1 MAVGIIPFVGAKGA
15 YRLKAP
21 FDALVTSGTVYE
33 CVAIRRIAD
42 VVSNGVDAYQKYF
55 SPNNLTETEYQT
67 AITDGVCIISLVGDN
82 GSSIYVPSTYISSY
96 PGMTGVK
103 YSVVVLGVMLG
114 SIPDTLNL
122 DSLKT
127 KLYEMVQGEVGIS
140 STVEEVVVSEVDIL
154 TKEDSDRLEAARIAA
169 ITNTASN
176 YTQIKQLQAQNTEL
190 LLKNQQL
197 TQYVITHQS

>member
-1 MAVGIIPFVGAKGA
+1 
-15 YRLKAP
+15 
-21 FDALVTSGTVYE
+21 
-33 CVAIRRIAD
+33 
-42 VVSNGVDAYQKYF
+42 
-55 SPNNLTETEYQT
+55 
-67 AITDGVCIISLVGDN
+67 
-82 GSSIYVPSTYISSY
+82 
-96 PGMTGVK
+96 
-103 YSVVVLGVMLG
+103 MLG

-190 LLKNQQL
+190 RLKNQQL